1 MSTQEYFEDNS
12 LQIDEQKIGHLDLY
26 AQDIYCRNLN
36 VLNPAQAGLVLC
48 GMVLPY
54 YIFSSAQPLVPP
66 GYGVC
71 NGGTYPSLT
80 YPGVNIFSPDLRN
93 NFLRGGS
100 STDTVYATP
109 EYTGSNTTTL
119 VAGNIPQLSF
129 QCSLSDGF
137 SLGANVVASNVI
149 APQSPPTQPVNTITI
164 GGPTP
169 SPFSNTPLSASCVY
183 IIKL

>member
-12 LQIDEQKIGHLDLY
+12 LQIDEQKIGHIDLY

-54 YIFSSAQPLVPP
+54 YLFTPLQPLTPI
-66 GYGVC
+66 GYGLC
-71 NGGTYPSLT
+71 NGATYASLT
-80 YPGVNIFSPDLRN
+80 YAGVNIVSPDLRN
-93 NFLRGGS
+93 SFLRGDGM
-100 STDTVYATP
+100 TGTVYSTP
-109 EYTGSNTTTL
+109 QYTGSNTTTL

-137 SLGANVVASNVI
+137 SLGANTVASNVI
-149 APQSPPTQPVNTITI
+149 APQSPPTQAVNTITI

-169 SPFSNTPLSASCVY
+169 SAFNNTPLSASCVY